1 MKLADPYERIN
12 NVHRDQ
18 PTPPTRDLR
27 HSGRQGKP
35 VASVSGAPQ
44 APGPADGTGQEGC
57 PAIEHYQPRRI
68 YQWGSLLEP
77 NGFREWSDLD
87 FAVEGL
93 GGPLD
98 GLRAADEAS
107 NLTQFPVD
115 LVDLE
120 RIHPLHAESIRA
132 NGRLIH
138 ERD

>member
-1 MKLADPYERIN
+1 MHTASSPHHQPAAFNIPAARENLVRRFQER
-12 NVHRDQ
+12 RK
-18 PTPPTRDLR
+18 RLDLLTE
-27 HSGRQGKP
+27 
-35 VASVSGAPQ
+35 Q
-44 APGPADGTGQEGC
+44 ARKDAQRIT
-57 PAIEHYQPRRI
+57 AMLIEHYQPRRI

-93 GGPLD
+93 NGPLD

-107 NLTQFPVD
+107 DLTQFPVD
-115 LVDLE
+115 LVELE
-120 RIHPLHAESIRA
+120 RIPPLHAASIRA

>member
-1 MKLADPYERIN
+1 MIPTNSPHQPQPPAFDIPAARANLRRRFQER
-12 NVHRDQ
+12 RKSL
-18 PTPPTRDLR
+18 DLLTE
-27 HSGRQGKP
+27 
-35 VASVSGAPQ
+35 Q
-44 APGPADGTGQEGC
+44 ARKDVQRITAML
-57 PAIEHYQPRRI
+57 IERYQPRRI

-107 NLTQFPVD
+107 DLTLFPVD
-115 LVDLE
+115 LVELE